1 VVNSAINHIFIRSQ
15 NIFIQ
20 FLAND
25 FDLADCIYL
34 FLVNYVNFVIESSYY
49 FGMYFFPLFQ
59 VIEANQD
66 YFYRGIGMG
75 NIKYDC
81 DTFYNFFLH
90 LIDCSQLE
98 VELMVNFYAPLWHQ
112 RTPNYSAFY
121 DND

>member
-1 VVNSAINHIFIRSQ
+1 MESTQQLITLFIRSQ

-20 FLAND
+20 FLANN

-66 YFYRGIGMG
+66 YFNRGIGMG

-81 DTFYNFFLH
+81 DTFYNFFC
-90 LIDCSQLE
+90 I
-98 VELMVNFYAPLWHQ
+98 
-112 RTPNYSAFY
+112 
-121 DND
+121 